1 MQEFYNKGKE
11 KKYRNKPSGQIST
24 VLTMKSRASIYQMK
38 EMNGSIVPFFCG
50 GTPLLSLSIIVHN
63 NI

>member
-38 EMNGSIVPFFCG
+38 EMNGSIVPFFLWG
-50 GTPLLSLSIIVHN
+50 HSAFESVHHCPQ
-63 NI
+63 